1 MKSLPADAGGT
12 GSIPNPGRSH
22 VHQRG
27 KAHELQLLSL
37 SSRVWEPQLLSP
49 RATTRET
56 AAMRS
61 LGPTTAEQR
70 LLSAMRKRPVQ
81 QQRSSTAKD

>member
-1 MKSLPADAGGT
+1 MKSLPANAGGT
-12 GSIPNPGRSH
+12 GSIPDPGRSH
-22 VHQRG
+22 VHQSS

-37 SSRVWEPQLLSP
+37 SSSLG
-49 RATTRET
+49 ATTRET

-61 LGPTTAEQR
+61 LGPTTGEQR

-81 QQRSSTAKD
+81 QQRPSTAKD